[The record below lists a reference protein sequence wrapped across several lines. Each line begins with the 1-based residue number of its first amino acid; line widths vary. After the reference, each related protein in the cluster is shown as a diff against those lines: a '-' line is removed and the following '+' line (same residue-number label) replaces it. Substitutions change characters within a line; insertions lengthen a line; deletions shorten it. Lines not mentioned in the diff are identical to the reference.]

1 MIPNSHQPVLIRE
14 VMRSI
19 NPQPGEFIID
29 GTIDGGGHAEE
40 IVRLIAPNG
49 MLLGVDWDDEM
60 IAISRKK
67 LEGKGNV
74 VLAQGNYA
82 ELPNILQGL
91 KLERANGLLL
101 DLGFSS
107 NQLEYAG
114 RGFSFQ
120 KDEVLDMRYNQGES
134 PMAAEVLQQAREE
147 ELADIFYKFGEERA
161 SRKIAKAIVETRR
174 KTPIVTTRDLVEIA
188 KQYVR
193 QSRLNPATKIF
204 QALRIYVNRELE
216 NLEAV
221 LDRLEEIVR
230 PGGRVAIITFHSLED
245 RIVKNKF
252 REREK
257 KGTATSMTKKPIEA
271 SEEERERNPRSRS
284 AKLRVI
290 TIT

>member
-1 MIPNSHQPVLIRE
+1 M
-14 VMRSI
+14 
-19 NPQPGEFIID
+19 
-29 GTIDGGGHAEE
+29 
-40 IVRLIAPNG
+40 
-49 MLLGVDWDDEM
+49 
-60 IAISRKK
+60 
-67 LEGKGNV
+67 
-74 VLAQGNYA
+74 
-82 ELPNILQGL
+82 
-91 KLERANGLLL
+91 
-101 DLGFSS
+101 
-107 NQLEYAG
+107 
-114 RGFSFQ
+114 
-120 KDEVLDMRYNQGES
+120 
-134 PMAAEVLQQAREE
+134 
-147 ELADIFYKFGEERA
+147 
-161 SRKIAKAIVETRR
+161 
-174 KTPIVTTRDLVEIA
+174 TTRDLVEIA